1 MGVCQKMLQ
10 RRGKEKRSLDGL
22 RFPRS
27 YVEGQQRRS
36 VHQPHVKVRHRGL
49 HIYDIHLCLCLH
61 IDCQITQS
69 RLCLEIG
76 PPPLEVG
83 APSATTH
90 AEATG
95 TTGRWGH
102 AVLPIQIC
110 LRDNPVKTSTSHSPC
125 ETAQWPVCHLYPAK
139 VTHYKYI
146 NYISKGTGASGRIG
160 PSAPPIVAWAN
171 LMERKWDKEVFATLL
186 SGIQTYKFSLAANAV
201 RQVTWDKFMT
211 NMFYMF
217 SFRLH
222 KPKGQPSPS
231 VKRCW
236 IQDEHQ
242 PVQTFQP
249 QFAVFHYFGKR
260 LWQAE
265 PPSQITNISS
275 KLNAVKVQNVSFI
288 E

>member
-10 RRGKEKRSLDGL
+10 RRGKENRSPDGL

-27 YVEGQQRRS
+27 YVEGHQRRC
-36 VHQPHVKVRHRGL
+36 VHQPHVKVRHRGS
-49 HIYDIHLCLCLH
+49 HIYDIHFCLCLH

-110 LRDNPVKTSTSHSPC
+110 LRDNPVRTSTSHSPC
-125 ETAQWPVCHLYPAK
+125 ETAQWPVSHSYPAK

-146 NYISKGTGASGRIG
+146 NYVSKGTGASGRIG

-186 SGIQTYKFSLAANAV
+186 SGIRTYKFSLAANAV
-201 RQVTWDKFMT
+201 RQVTWDNFMT
-211 NMFYMF
+211 KLTCFPSDCTNLKVSLHQVSKDAEYKMNTNL
-217 SFRLH
+217 SRPSNHSLLSSIILVSVCDKQNPLH
-222 KPKGQPSPS
+222 K
-231 VKRCW
+231 
-236 IQDEHQ
+236 
-242 PVQTFQP
+242 
-249 QFAVFHYFGKR
+249 
-260 LWQAE
+260 
-265 PPSQITNISS
+265 SQIFHQS
-275 KLNAVKVQNVSFI
+275 
-288 E
+288 